1 MILYLSGKIT
11 GNLFYKFHFETAE
24 AALVLGGGHIIL
36 NPAKLPKGLRDYED
50 YMKIGMAMLD
60 AADGIVMLP
69 GWKKSNGAKREL
81 RAAMKAGKKIYFG
94 TDQLMK
100 VSIER

>member
-11 GNLFYKFHFETAE
+11 GNPLYGLQFSAAE
-24 AALVLGGGHIIL
+24 FVLKLGGDHIVL

-69 GWKKSNGAKREL
+69 GWKRSNGARREL
-81 RAAMKAGKKIYFG
+81 RAAMKAGKKIYF
-94 TDQLMK
+94 DADRLMK
-100 VSIER
+100 ASAER